1 MSKSF
6 NFWRGKGKGKVA
18 PVQQRN
24 TSGIGWLIGTGQDDI
39 CITGYTPLDKN
50 PEIVTACRKIAELV
64 GMLTI
69 HIMEN
74 TDSGD
79 KRIVNE
85 LSAKLD
91 INPNPIMTRKT
102 FIEAIV
108 MNMLLYGEGNAF
120 AVVKTGEGDNGS
132 RFIGSINPIPANH
145 ATINASSDG
154 YSYTV
159 TIDERIYEPDEI
171 LHFRYGIDKTY
182 LWKGSGINFLL
193 KDLAENLKQAS
204 VTEKAFFASKWKPS
218 MVVRV
223 DGFTEEFSSSAGR
236 RKILDSYVKSSE
248 AGEPWLIPAE
258 QFQIE
263 QVRPLSLADLALAD
277 NVTLDKRA
285 VAAIVG
291 VPSFLLGVGEY
302 KKDEWNSFVNTTV
315 KSIVTDIQQEMTK
328 KLILSPKWYV
338 RFNIMSLLDWDISTI
353 SSVFCALNDRG
364 IVDGNEVRDRI
375 GMSPREGLDELRI
388 LENYIPADMSGA
400 QKKLVQEGE

>member
-1 MSKSF
+1 MGL
-6 NFWRGKGKGKVA
+6 NGE
-18 PVQQRN
+18 
-24 TSGIGWLIGTGQDDI
+24 DDI
-39 CITGYTPLDKN
+39 CISGYTPLDKN

-74 TDSGD
+74 TESGD

-91 INPNPIMTRKT
+91 INPNPLMTRKA

-108 MNMLLYGEGNAF
+108 MNMLLYGKGNSF
-120 AVVKTGEGDNGS
+120 AVVKTAEGENGA
-132 RFIGSINPIPANH
+132 RFIGSLNPIPASK
-145 ATINASSDG
+145 AIINPSFDG
-154 YSYTV
+154 YTYTV
-159 TIDERIYEPDEI
+159 TIDGRTYQPEDI
-171 LHFRYGIDKTY
+171 LHFRYGVDKDY

-204 VTEKAFFASKWKPS
+204 ATEKAFFSSKWKPS
-218 MVVRV
+218 MIVKV
-223 DGFTEEFSSSAGR
+223 DALTEEFASPSGR
-236 RKILDSYVKSSE
+236 QKLLDSYVQSSN
-248 AGEPWLIPAE
+248 AGDPWLIPAE
-258 QFQIE
+258 QFQVE
-263 QVRPLSLADLALAD
+263 QVRPLSLSDLALAD

-285 VAAIVG
+285 VASIVG
-291 VPSFLLGVGEY
+291 VPAFLLGVGEY
-302 KKDEWNSFVNTTV
+302 KKDEWNSFINSTV
-315 KSIVTDIQQEMTK
+315 KSIVMDIQQEMTK

-388 LENYIPADMSGA
+388 LENYIPTDMSGL
-400 QKKLVQEGE
+400 QKKLIQQEGE

>member
-1 MSKSF
+1 MSKNF
-6 NFWRGKGKGKVA
+6 RFWRGKEKVA
-18 PVQQRN
+18 PVQQKSEK
-24 TSGIGWLIGTGQDDI
+24 SGIGWLIGTGQDDI

-108 MNMLLYGEGNAF
+108 MNMLLYGRGNAF

-132 RFIGSINPIPANH
+132 RFIGSINPIPASH
-145 ATINASSDG
+145 AMINASSDG

-159 TIDERIYEPDEI
+159 TIDERVYEPDEI

-204 VTEKAFFASKWKPS
+204 TTEKAFFSSKWKPS
-218 MVVRV
+218 MVVKV
-223 DGFTEEFSSSAGR
+223 DALTEEFASPDGR
-236 RKILDSYVKSSE
+236 RKLLDSYVKSSE
-248 AGEPWLIPAE
+248 AGDPWLIPAE
-258 QFQIE
+258 QFQVE

-302 KKDEWNSFVNTTV
+302 KKEEWNSFVNTTV

>member
-6 NFWRGKGKGKVA
+6 KFWKGKQKRDV
-18 PVQQRN
+18 
-24 TSGIGWLIGTGQDDI
+24 SGIGFLLGNGEGDI
-39 CITGYTPLDKN
+39 CISGYTPLDKN

-74 TDSGD
+74 TESGD

-91 INPNPIMTRKT
+91 INPNPLMTRKT

-108 MNMLLYGEGNAF
+108 MNMLLYGKGNAF
-120 AVVKTGEGDNGS
+120 CVVKTTEGL
-132 RFIGSINPIPANH
+132 IGSIIPIPASK
-145 ATINASSDG
+145 ASINATADG

-159 TIDERIYEPDEI
+159 TINGKIYQPDDI
-171 LHFRYGIDKTY
+171 LHFRYGVDKNY
-182 LWKGSGINFLL
+182 LWKGAGVNVLL

-204 VTEKAFFASKWKPS
+204 ATEKAFFSSKWKPS
-218 MVVRV
+218 MVVKV
-223 DGFTEEFSSSAGR
+223 DALTDEFSSPSGR
-236 RKILDSYVKSSE
+236 QKLLESYVQSSN
-248 AGEPWLIPAE
+248 AGDPWLIPAE
-258 QFQIE
+258 QFQVE
-263 QVRPLSLADLALAD
+263 QVRPLSLSDLALAD

-285 VAAIVG
+285 VAAILG
-291 VPSFLLGVGEY
+291 VPAFLLGVGEY
-302 KKDEWNSFVNTTV
+302 KKEEWNSFINSTI

-353 SSVFCALNDRG
+353 SSVFCALSDRG
-364 IVDGNEVRDRI
+364 FVSGNEVRDRI
-375 GMSPREGLDELRI
+375 GMSPAEGLDEYRV
-388 LENYIPADMSGA
+388 LENYIPYEMSGL
-400 QKKLVQEGE
+400 QKKLIQEGE